1 MTKENLQYIVSVLKG
16 ETPKNCPDWWEMLG
30 FLQCH
35 KIAGMWYRKAMQLQL
50 PLPDKIQRILQNIF
64 DSQARRVR
72 HMRGYI
78 EELSDALCQTGV
90 GHAFLK
96 GSALCNVRLN
106 GKEIYTDGERIS
118 NDIDILVAPDTLDAI
133 GATLKALG
141 YMQGRYDRTT
151 DTVIPF
157 ARTEILRRRMNRG
170 EVAPFVKRTDNAEC
184 PFAEIDV
191 NFSLGNTP
199 NDGAEL
205 LREMVR
211 TAKAYDGKIKLNTL
225 SPETFFLH
233 LVMHQYKES
242 CLHFT
247 VERGK
252 DLDVYKLADI
262 FYLLKTGAVQM
273 PLILEKASDFGVVDR
288 LGTVLRQVGEI
299 FEDEDSISVARLL
312 GDEQPHV
319 IDYAAKKEYVWQ
331 AGIAERLCVFDTTH
345 YLQEV

>member
-35 KIAGMWYRKAMQLQL
+35 KIAGMWYRKATQLQL

-78 EELSDALCQTGV
+78 EELSDSLCQTCV

-106 GKEIYTDGERIS
+106 GKEIYTDGERVS

-170 EVAPFVKRTDNAEC
+170 EVAPFVKRTGNAEF

-211 TAKAYDGKIKLNTL
+211 TAKAYDGKIKMNTL

-233 LVMHQYKES
+233 LVMHRRS
-242 CLHFT
+242 GFC
-247 VERGK
+247 
-252 DLDVYKLADI
+252 A
-262 FYLLKTGAVQM
+262 
-273 PLILEKASDFGVVDR
+273 
-288 LGTVLRQVGEI
+288 LRVGEWRSFI
-299 FEDEDSISVARLL
+299 RKRKKRRKRSARKTPCWIKYISMCDCGSCKKRK
-312 GDEQPHV
+312 
-319 IDYAAKKEYVWQ
+319 AKRQTK
-331 AGIAERLCVFDTTH
+331 ANLTTH
-345 YLQEV
+345 CAKNCKRCFVRRKKRRRR